1 LKLLLDSHVF
11 LWWLADSPKLSAR
24 HRAAIADQGSPV
36 LISAATIWE
45 LALKI
50 SIGRLRLDRLN
61 AERLDEYIA
70 PCGFAELPVSAAHA
84 AAAARLPAHHSDP
97 FDRMLIAQAQI
108 EGVTLVTV
116 DRALSRYDVPL
127 IVP

>member
-1 LKLLLDSHVF
+1 MKLLLDSHVF
-11 LWWLADSPKLSAR
+11 LWWLADSPKLSVR
-24 HRAAIADQGSPV
+24 HREAIADKGSPI

-50 SIGRLRLDRLN
+50 SIGKLRLDGLS

-84 AAAARLPAHHSDP
+84 AATARLPAHHSDP
-97 FDRMLIAQAQI
+97 FDRVLIAQAQI
-108 EGVTLVTV
+108 EGATLVTV
-116 DRALSRYDVPL
+116 DRTFSRYDVPL
-127 IVP
+127 IVS